1 MRSLSVPSA
10 RQGWIGLGLAPL
22 LGASLWVDPASAE
35 AGPESPSSAAPL
47 SGDRIAGLNPTG
59 VYASL
64 GVGVS
69 WPQPVHYADDRLGS
83 VRPIRGTVQV
93 DPGVATDLG
102 LGYDFGWLRGE
113 LSWVHREASIG
124 SSDWSVGP
132 FPASVS
138 TGDGQVSSDSAFAS
152 LYLDFAQQD
161 SRLVPYVG
169 GGLGYTALHTSQ
181 TTLQLGGNTAT
192 FGGGNGGLLGYQAKA
207 GLAYRSSPRTD
218 LFSEVVYQGAP
229 ARSQDSL
236 DRSALN
242 SWGFRLGVRYRL
254 SGERTPV
261 VQQTRP

>member
-1 MRSLSVPSA
+1 M
-10 RQGWIGLGLAPL
+10 
-22 LGASLWVDPASAE
+22 DP
-35 AGPESPSSAAPL
+35 
-47 SGDRIAGLNPTG
+47 RG
-59 VYASL
+59 VYASF
-64 GVGVS
+64 GVGVG
-69 WPQPVHYADDRLGS
+69 WPQPVHYADGRLGP
-83 VRPIRGTVQV
+83 VLPIRGTVQV
-93 DPGVATDLG
+93 DPGVTTELG

-113 LSWVHREASIG
+113 LSWVHREAVIG

-132 FPASVS
+132 FPAAVS
-138 TGDGQVSSDSAFAS
+138 TGGGHVSSNSAFAS

-181 TTLQLGGNTAT
+181 TTIQLGGNTAT
-192 FGGGNGGLLGYQAKA
+192 FGGGTSGLLGYQAKA

-242 SWGFRLGVRYRL
+242 NWGFRLGVRYRF
-254 SGERTPV
+254 SGERTSA
-261 VQQTRP
+261 VQQATP